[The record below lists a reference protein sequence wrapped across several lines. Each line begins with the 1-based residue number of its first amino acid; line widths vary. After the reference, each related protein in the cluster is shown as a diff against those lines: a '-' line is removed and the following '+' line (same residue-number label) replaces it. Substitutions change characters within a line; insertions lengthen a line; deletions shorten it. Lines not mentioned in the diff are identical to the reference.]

1 VKGTLEWNFAGRLVQ
16 RLGPGSCLIDA
27 AARRTICSEDLPRLI
42 SAYGAAF
49 LSAGLRKGDRVLIGC
64 SLTPASALVY
74 LGAMYAGLVAVP
86 VEDREIRE
94 SARTLLEVTGAR
106 AVWTETVV
114 RAGETDRGKTDEGS
128 VRWLQ
133 GELAAEPSAMM
144 SPADCVASD
153 LAALMATSGST
164 GAPRFV
170 MVSHGNL
177 IANTE
182 AIIRSQGLASD
193 DRAMLVLPL
202 SYCFGASV
210 LHTHLYQ
217 GGGVV
222 FDRRFM
228 FPDKVLH
235 AISEFACTTFA
246 GVPTAYNILLRRSD
260 IRRIALPGLR
270 RFLQAGGAL
279 APRRIAELRAAA
291 PSTAFYVMY
300 GQTEASARIS
310 CMAPERWEEKPGSVG
325 RPLDNLTV
333 AIVDEGGND
342 LSAGQLGEL
351 RVKGPSV
358 CSGYWNDAE
367 QTRRVYSG
375 GWLRTGDLAR
385 QDEEGYLWI
394 EGRKGAF
401 LKMRGIRVSLAE
413 VEARVT
419 AIPGVY
425 ECAARGVDHPEA
437 GEALVLFVVRD
448 EEAMIP
454 EEEIRRHLPAHW
466 ALDSIRMVSEL
477 PKTSAG
483 KIAHASLPSKTGTC
497 MQPLE
502 DKIEQLL
509 SAPLYTQSPEEREAS
524 LLEIFKEELDYAC
537 ERHPGYRNYVQQ
549 WPTDYRTAGK
559 VRDLPFLPVAML
571 KANPPLSLVGADE
584 IKRTLTSSATTSQLP
599 SRVVLDSKTARRTT
613 KGIVAIVR
621 DFIGPA
627 RRPYLVVDTPDFMG
641 GTTLG
646 ARGAAIQGLQPFA
659 RQTTYC
665 LNANAHGE
673 LVLDRDRLREF
684 AENAK
689 KNRQDAEVLVY
700 GFTSVLW
707 SELVKPLLAEKVCL
721 NLPGARLLHSGGWKR
736 LQDQAVEK
744 SKFNERL
751 AQVFGCSQDR
761 VIDFYGLVEA
771 VGVIYPDCPE
781 GNKHAPAFGD
791 VIVRNPLTLE
801 PVAAGEHGIVQ
812 VCNAL
817 PTSFPGNLLLTDD
830 MAQVIAYDGC
840 PCGRRG
846 ISFRFAGRIPER
858 EPRGCGNIQSQRS
871 ATMN

>member
-1 VKGTLEWNFAGRLVQ
+1 MKGTVEWNFAGRLVE

-27 AARRTICSEDLPRLI
+27 AARRTICSEDLPRLV

-74 LGAMYAGLVAVP
+74 LGAMYAGLAAVP

-94 SARTLLEVTGAR
+94 SARTLLQVTGAK

-114 RAGETDRGKTDEGS
+114 RARETDAGNSDEGS
-128 VRWLQ
+128 VLWLQ
-133 GELAAEPSAMM
+133 GEPAAELSTMM

-164 GAPRFV
+164 GTPRFV

-210 LHTHLYQ
+210 LQTHLYQ
-217 GGGVV
+217 GGSVV

-235 AISEFACTTFA
+235 AISELGCTTFA
-246 GVPTAYNILLRRSD
+246 GVPTVYNILLRRSD
-260 IRRIALPGLR
+260 IRAIALPRLR

-279 APRRIAELRAAA
+279 APQRIAEMRVAV

-300 GQTEASARIS
+300 GQTEATARIS
-310 CMAPERWEEKPGSVG
+310 CMAPERWQEKPGSVG

-333 AIVDEGGND
+333 WIVDEDGND
-342 LSAGQLGEL
+342 LSAGQVGEL

-358 CSGYWNDAE
+358 CSGYWNDTDE
-367 QTRRVYSG
+367 TRRVYSG

-385 QDEEGYLWI
+385 QDKEGYLWI

-401 LKMRGIRVSLAE
+401 VKMKGIRVSLAE

-448 EEAMIP
+448 EGATIP
-454 EEEIRRHLPAHW
+454 EEEIRRHLPAYW
-466 ALDSIRMVSEL
+466 IFDSVRIVSEL

-483 KIAHASLPSKTGTC
+483 KIAHSSLKGETKTC

-502 DKIEQLL
+502 DKIERLL
-509 SAPLYTQSPEEREAS
+509 SVPLYTQPPEEREAS
-524 LLEIFKEELDYAC
+524 LLEIFREELDYAC
-537 ERHPGYRNYVQQ
+537 KRHPGYRNYVQQ

-559 VRDLPFLPVAML
+559 VRDLPFLPVAVL
-571 KANPPLSLVGADE
+571 KANPPLSLVGGDE

-641 GTTLG
+641 GITLG

-659 RQTTYC
+659 SQTTYC

-700 GFTSVLW
+700 GFTFILW
-707 SELVKPLLAEKVCL
+707 SELVKPLLAENSLSQPAGKLGCSIAVVGNACRIRRWRNPNSTNSWRRCL
-721 NLPGARLLHSGGWKR
+721 AVHRTVSSIFMAWLRRWELFIPIARKATNMR
-736 LQDQAVEK
+736 P
-744 SKFNERL
+744 RL
-751 AQVFGCSQDR
+751 A
-761 VIDFYGLVEA
+761 
-771 VGVIYPDCPE
+771 
-781 GNKHAPAFGD
+781 
-791 VIVRNPLTLE
+791 
-801 PVAAGEHGIVQ
+801 
-812 VCNAL
+812 
-817 PTSFPGNLLLTDD
+817 
-830 MAQVIAYDGC
+830 M
-840 PCGRRG
+840 
-846 ISFRFAGRIPER
+846 
-858 EPRGCGNIQSQRS
+858 
-871 ATMN
+871 

>member
-1 VKGTLEWNFAGRLVQ
+1 VKGTVEWNFAGRLVE

-27 AARRTICSEDLPRLI
+27 ATRQKISSEDLPRLI
-42 SAYGAAF
+42 AAYGTAF

-64 SLTPASALVY
+64 SLTPATALVY
-74 LGAMYAGLVAVP
+74 LGAIYAGLVAVP
-86 VEDREIRE
+86 VEEREVRQ
-94 SARTLLEVTGAR
+94 SARTLLEVTGAK
-106 AVWTETVV
+106 AVWTETAV
-114 RAGETDRGKTDEGS
+114 RARETDEGKTDEGS
-128 VRWLQ
+128 VLWLQ
-133 GELAAEPSAMM
+133 GELATELSSMM
-144 SPADCVASD
+144 PAADSVASD

-217 GGGVV
+217 GGSVV

-228 FPDKVLH
+228 FPNKVLH
-235 AISEFACTTFA
+235 ATSEFGCTTFA
-246 GVPTAYNILLRRSD
+246 GVPTAYNILLRRSE
-260 IRRIALPGLR
+260 IRQIALPRLR

-279 APRRIAELRAAA
+279 APQRISEMRTAF
-291 PSTAFYVMY
+291 PSTQFYVMY
-300 GQTEASARIS
+300 GQTEATARIS
-310 CMAPERWEEKPGSVG
+310 CMEPERWEEKPGSVG
-325 RPLDNLTV
+325 RPLDNLSV
-333 AIVDEGGND
+333 AIVDEDGND
-342 LSAGQLGEL
+342 LSAGQVGEL

-358 CSGYWNDAE
+358 CAGYWNDPE
-367 QTRRVYSG
+367 ETRRIYSD
-375 GWLRTGDLAR
+375 GWLSTGDLAR
-385 QDEEGYLWI
+385 RDEEGYLWI

-437 GEALVLFVVRD
+437 GEALVLFVVPD
-448 EEAMIP
+448 EGATIL
-454 EEEIRRHLPAHW
+454 EEEIRRHLPVHW
-466 ALDSIRMVSEL
+466 ALDSIRIVSEL

-483 KIAHASLPSKTGTC
+483 KIALSLLSGEAKTC

-502 DKIEQLL
+502 DKIERFL
-509 SAPLYTQSPEEREAS
+509 SVHLYKQPPEEREAS
-524 LLEIFKEELDYAC
+524 LLEIFREELDYAC
-537 ERHPGYRNYVQQ
+537 ERHPGYKNYVQQ
-549 WPTDYRTAGK
+549 WPMDYRTAGK
-559 VRDLPFLPVAML
+559 VSDLPFLPVAML
-571 KANPPLSLVGADE
+571 KANPPLSLVGGDE

-641 GTTLG
+641 GSTLG

-659 RQTTYC
+659 SETTYC
-665 LNANAHGE
+665 INRDAHGE
-673 LVLDRDRLREF
+673 FVLDRDRLREF
-684 AENAK
+684 AENAENK
-689 KNRQDAEVLVY
+689 DGQDGEVLVY
-700 GFTSVLW
+700 GFTFILW

-721 NLPGARLLHSGGWKR
+721 NLPGARILHSGGWKR

-744 SKFNERL
+744 SRFNEQL

-761 VIDFYGLVEA
+761 VIDFYGMVEA
-771 VGVIYPDCPE
+771 VGVIYPDCCE

-791 VIVRNPLTLE
+791 VIVRDPLTLE
-801 PVAAGEHGIVQ
+801 PVAAGEYGIVQ

-840 PCGRRG
+840 ACGRRG
-846 ISFRFAGRIPER
+846 LSFRFAGRIPEA
-858 EPRGCGNIQSQRS
+858 EVRGCGNIQSKRS
-871 ATMN
+871 